1 MSDLIDDQLKSRVS
15 KAQTSQMMFVFTGND
30 PSKLLAQDLAACT
43 DTIVQRA
50 VGVRVTEHQDFIK
63 RIYERGFRMA
73 STPETIAGL
82 IAEAAA
88 PGFRDDLLAKG
99 QARSMIWREGNLPD
113 GAPDFSALLSY
124 DLMSFAYSMLSQGL
138 RLLEVGG
145 NPGPARVA
153 FEHAASA
160 IEAVVTRGDGSP
172 NATSIDSWLV
182 PATTLHV
189 TPPERSRCCTRACR
203 KPTSA
208 TPSVP

>member
-1 MSDLIDDQLKSRVS
+1 
-15 KAQTSQMMFVFTGND
+15 
-30 PSKLLAQDLAACT
+30 
-43 DTIVQRA
+43 
-50 VGVRVTEHQDFIK
+50 
-63 RIYERGFRMA
+63 MA

-88 PGFRDDLLAKG
+88 PGFRYDLLAKG

-145 NPGPARVA
+145 NPGPARDA

-172 NATSIDSWLV
+172 ERDFHRLV
-182 PATTLHV
+182 AGACYHLARYSARAFSLLHQGV
-189 TPPERSRCCTRACR
+189 QEANLSHPERALALLMLRDLDGLEALLSGDRLGGGSADTKLVELLSVSRRDYRGRRRRAR
-203 KPTSA
+203 
-208 TPSVP
+208 